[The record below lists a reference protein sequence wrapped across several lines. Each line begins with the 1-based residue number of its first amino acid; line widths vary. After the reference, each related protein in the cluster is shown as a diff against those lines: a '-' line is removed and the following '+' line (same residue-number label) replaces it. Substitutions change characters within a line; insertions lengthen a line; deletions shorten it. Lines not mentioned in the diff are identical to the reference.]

1 MRRIFDR
8 ASIFRRLT
16 NVRRTAARNFEDAHR
31 GAAVVA
37 GDGLDVVERV
47 GHMVRAGEG
56 IGVTAGC
63 DIGVGEVV
71 LVPDGLE

>member
-1 MRRIFDR
+1 MSDERRR
-8 ASIFRRLT
+8 AT
-16 NVRRTAARNFEDAHR
+16 TEDAHR
-31 GAAVVA
+31 GAAAVA

-47 GHMVRAGEG
+47 GHMLRAGEG
-56 IGVTAGC
+56 IGVAAGC